1 MAQQQVAVVAGVGVG
16 LGKALANRFAG
27 DGYETV
33 IAARNK
39 KTLDKI
45 AKDIGGG
52 GGSVHVVPTD
62 LCEPAAIE
70 ALFVEADRVGT
81 LGVAIF
87 NAGPF
92 HMQPLLEVEPKT
104 FEDIWRINCLAGFL
118 VGQAAARRMV
128 PNKKG
133 TIIFTGATA
142 SLKGGAQFVAF
153 AAAKAGL
160 RSVAQSMA
168 RSLGPQGIHV
178 AHVVNDGMIDMPEN
192 WQEMRDYMESLPPDG
207 IMKPDAIAETYFALH
222 RQDPTAWTFEADL
235 RPGPE
240 SF

>member
-1 MAQQQVAVVAGVGVG
+1 MAEQQVAVVAGVGVG
-16 LGKALANRFAG
+16 LGKALAGRFAKAG
-27 DGYETV
+27 FETV
-33 IAARNK
+33 IAARNQ
-39 KTLDKI
+39 KTLDQI
-45 AKDIGGG
+45 AEDIAGGG
-52 GGSVHVVPTD
+52 AVHVVPTD
-62 LCEPAAIE
+62 LCEPAAVE
-70 ALFVEADRVGT
+70 ALFGEADRLGT

-92 HMQPLLEVEPKT
+92 HLQPLLDVEPKT
-104 FEDIWRINCLAGFL
+104 FEDIWRINCFAGFL
-118 VGQAAARRMV
+118 VGQAAAKRMV

-142 SLKGGAQFVAF
+142 SLRGGADFVAF

-168 RSLGPQGIHV
+168 RCFGPQGIHV

-192 WQEMRDYMESLPPDG
+192 WEEMPDYMESQPPDG
-207 IMKPDAIAETYFALH
+207 IMKPDAIAQTYFALH
-222 RQDPTAWTFEADL
+222 QQDRTAWTFEADL
-235 RPGPE
+235 RPGTE

>member
-1 MAQQQVAVVAGVGVG
+1 MAQPQVAVIAGVGVG
-16 LGKALANRFAG
+16 LGKALAHRFAKAG
-27 DGYETV
+27 FETV

-45 AKDIGGG
+45 AKDIGGD
-52 GGSVHVVPTD
+52 GSIHVVPTD
-62 LCEPAAIE
+62 LCEPAAVE
-70 ALFVEADRVGT
+70 ALFGEADKVGT
-81 LGVAIF
+81 LGVAVF

-92 HMQPLLEVEPKT
+92 HMQPLLDVEPKT
-104 FEDIWRINCLAGFL
+104 FEDIWRINCFAGFL
-118 VGQAAARRMV
+118 VGQAAARRLV

-142 SLKGGAQFVAF
+142 SLRAGAQFVAF

-168 RSLGPQGIHV
+168 RCFGPQGIHV

-192 WQEMRDYMESLPPDG
+192 WEEMPDYMKSLPPDG
-207 IMKPDAIAETYFALH
+207 IMKPDAIAETYFVLH
-222 RQDPTAWTFEADL
+222 QQDPTAWTFEADL